1 MSKTLPIA
9 VQVYSVREEA
19 ERDFAGTM
27 KKLGEMGYDGVELA
41 GLYGKSAEEIRD
53 SIKAAGLTAISAH
66 VSYDELA
73 GDLEKTLQD
82 YETIGCRYIVIP
94 WLGEDRRFGA
104 ALYEETIKGIPVI
117 SEGCKKH
124 GMTLLY
130 HNHDFEFAKTPDGT
144 YALDQLYA
152 EVPAD
157 VLGAEPDT
165 CWIKVGGPDPSEWL
179 KKYSGR
185 CPLVHVKDF
194 RRKADGVDLL
204 ALGEGEQDF
213 PTLVKTAKECG
224 AQWLVIEQDDHP
236 YGTPMGDMKKSLN
249 YLKELGKESAMTKII
264 KAGVVGSGGIANGKH
279 FPAIKKNGKIELVA
293 FCDLIKERAEK
304 AKEEYGTPDARVY
317 TDYTELVK
325 EDVDVVYV
333 LTPNNAHAPVSIA
346 AMKAGKHVM
355 CEKPMAK
362 TYAEAKEMVKTA
374 KETGKILTIGYQN
387 RYRADSQYLKSA
399 CEADE
404 LGEIYYAKA
413 HGVETEAAY
422 SDKNTDVASKALY
435 VAHSLLDR
443 EWQLGRD
450 DIGLSITETNGSMVR
465 LFEQEVWVPSNYNGT
480 MPGTQGTIKQGVK
493 FLDFR
498 QDYLKNEKVQE
509 FKEAYD
515 EAVANGTDKTEA
527 MESVELNYHRFW
539 HAGDILLALG
549 TMYELYPD
557 MEPDKYDTEP
567 DPDPDALDVEEKDIT
582 VEVGDT
588 ATIKPNKDGCSFESS
603 DPSIA
608 EVDENGVVTGIA
620 AGETTVIVSKGDE
633 TVTVNVTVV
642 ESSTGDTV
650 DTSEIPE
657 GTHWGDVNVDSYVN
671 IADVVALNMY
681 LIGPDVNPVTKQGLI
696 NANVAYDDYVNTTD
710 GLTLMNYVAM
720 VIEYEQLGPQ
730 N

>member
-117 SEGCKKH
+117 AEGCKKH

-249 YLKELGKESAMTKII
+249 YLKELGKESDMTKII
-264 KAGVVGSGGIANGKH
+264 KAGVVGCGGIANGKH
-279 FPAIKKNGKIELVA
+279 LPAIKRNGKIELVA

-317 TDYTELVK
+317 TDYKDLVK

-362 TYAEAKEMVKTA
+362 TYAEAKEMVETA

-387 RYRADSQYLKSA
+387 RYRADSQYLKSV

-413 HGVETEAAY
+413 HAIRRRAVPTWGVF
-422 SDKNTDVASKALY
+422 
-435 VAHSLLDR
+435 LD
-443 EWQLGRD
+443 EEKQGGGPLI
-450 DIGLSITETNGSMVR
+450 DIGT
-465 LFEQEVWVPSNYNGT
+465 
-480 MPGTQGTIKQGVK
+480 
-493 FLDFR
+493 
-498 QDYLKNEKVQE
+498 
-509 FKEAYD
+509 
-515 EAVANGTDKTEA
+515 
-527 MESVELNYHRFW
+527 H
-539 HAGDILLALG
+539 
-549 TMYELYPD
+549 
-557 MEPDKYDTEP
+557 
-567 DPDPDALDVEEKDIT
+567 ALDLTLWMMNNYEPASVTGSTYRKLADQTQTGNAWGDWDPKKFT
-582 VEVGDT
+582 VEDSAFGFIKMKNG
-588 ATIKPNKDGCSFESS
+588 ATIVLEASWALNSL
-603 DPSIA
+603 
-608 EVDENGVVTGIA
+608 EVDEAKTSLCGTKAGADMKDGLRINRVHHGRQCVEKPDLGAGGVAFYDGTEEKPADIEAEVFYNAVTKGTPLTVEPEQALVVTQLLEAIY
-620 AGETTVIVSKGDE
+620 
-633 TVTVNVTVV
+633 
-642 ESSTGDTV
+642 ESAKTGKTIYFD
-650 DTSEIPE
+650 
-657 GTHWGDVNVDSYVN
+657 
-671 IADVVALNMY
+671 
-681 LIGPDVNPVTKQGLI
+681 
-696 NANVAYDDYVNTTD
+696 
-710 GLTLMNYVAM
+710 
-720 VIEYEQLGPQ
+720 
-730 N
+730 

>member
-19 ERDFAGTM
+19 EHDFAGTM

-94 WLGEDRRFGA
+94 WLGEDRRFGT
-104 ALYEETIKGIPVI
+104 ALYEETLKMLPVI

-144 YALDQLYA
+144 YVLDQLYA

-194 RRKADGVDLL
+194 RRREDGVDLL

-249 YLKELGKESAMTKII
+249 YLKELGKESDMTKII
-264 KAGVVGSGGIANGKH
+264 KAGVVGCGGIANGKH

-413 HGVETEAAY
+413 HAIRRRAVPTWGVFIDEE
-422 SDKNTDVASKALY
+422 KQGGGPLI
-435 VAHSLLDR
+435 
-443 EWQLGRD
+443 
-450 DIGLSITETNGSMVR
+450 DIGTHALDLTLWMMNNYEPASVTGSTYRKLADQTQTGNAWGDWDPKKFTVEDSAFGFIKMKNGA
-465 LFEQEVWVPSNYNGT
+465 
-480 MPGTQGTIKQGVK
+480 TIVLEASWALNS
-493 FLDFR
+493 LD
-498 QDYLKNEKVQE
+498 V
-509 FKEAYD
+509 D
-515 EAVANGTDKTEA
+515 EAKTSLCGTKAGADMKDGLRINRVHHGRQCVEKPNLDAGGVAFYDGT
-527 MESVELNYHRFW
+527 
-539 HAGDILLALG
+539 
-549 TMYELYPD
+549 
-557 MEPDKYDTEP
+557 
-567 DPDPDALDVEEKDIT
+567 EEKPADIEAEVFYNAVTKGTPLT
-582 VEVGDT
+582 VEPEQ
-588 ATIKPNKDGCSFESS
+588 AL
-603 DPSIA
+603 
-608 EVDENGVVTGIA
+608 VVTQLLEAIY
-620 AGETTVIVSKGDE
+620 
-633 TVTVNVTVV
+633 
-642 ESSTGDTV
+642 ESAKTGKTIYFD
-650 DTSEIPE
+650 
-657 GTHWGDVNVDSYVN
+657 
-671 IADVVALNMY
+671 
-681 LIGPDVNPVTKQGLI
+681 
-696 NANVAYDDYVNTTD
+696 
-710 GLTLMNYVAM
+710 
-720 VIEYEQLGPQ
+720 
-730 N
+730 

>member
-41 GLYGKSAEEIRD
+41 GLYGKRAEEIRD

-117 SEGCKKH
+117 AEGCKKH

-194 RRKADGVDLL
+194 RRREDGVDLL

-236 YGTPMGDMKKSLN
+236 YGTPMGDMKKSLD
-249 YLKELGKESAMTKII
+249 YLRELGKESDMTKII
-264 KAGVVGSGGIANGKH
+264 KAGVVGCGGIANGKH
-279 FPAIKKNGKIELVA
+279 LPAIKRNGKIELVA

-317 TDYTELVK
+317 TDYKDLVK

-362 TYAEAKEMVKTA
+362 TYAEAKEMVETA

-387 RYRADSQYLKSA
+387 RYRADSQYLKSV

-404 LGEIYYAKA
+404 LGDIYYAKA
-413 HGVETEAAY
+413 HAIRRRAVPTWGVF
-422 SDKNTDVASKALY
+422 
-435 VAHSLLDR
+435 LD
-443 EWQLGRD
+443 EEKQGGGPLI
-450 DIGLSITETNGSMVR
+450 DIGT
-465 LFEQEVWVPSNYNGT
+465 
-480 MPGTQGTIKQGVK
+480 
-493 FLDFR
+493 
-498 QDYLKNEKVQE
+498 
-509 FKEAYD
+509 
-515 EAVANGTDKTEA
+515 
-527 MESVELNYHRFW
+527 H
-539 HAGDILLALG
+539 
-549 TMYELYPD
+549 
-557 MEPDKYDTEP
+557 
-567 DPDPDALDVEEKDIT
+567 ALDLTLWMMNNYEPASVTGSTYRKLADQTQTGNAWGDWDPEKFT
-582 VEVGDT
+582 VEDSAFGFIKMKNG
-588 ATIKPNKDGCSFESS
+588 ATIVLEASWALNSL
-603 DPSIA
+603 
-608 EVDENGVVTGIA
+608 EVDEAKTSLCGTKAGADMKDGLRINRVHHGRQCVEKPNLGAGGVAFYDGEEERPQDIEAEIFYNTVTKGTPLTVKPEQALVVTQLLEAIY
-620 AGETTVIVSKGDE
+620 
-633 TVTVNVTVV
+633 
-642 ESSTGDTV
+642 ESAKTGKTIYFD
-650 DTSEIPE
+650 
-657 GTHWGDVNVDSYVN
+657 
-671 IADVVALNMY
+671 
-681 LIGPDVNPVTKQGLI
+681 
-696 NANVAYDDYVNTTD
+696 
-710 GLTLMNYVAM
+710 
-720 VIEYEQLGPQ
+720 
-730 N
+730 

>member
-94 WLGEDRRFGA
+94 WLGEDRRFGT
-104 ALYEETIKGIPVI
+104 ALYEETIKEIPVI

-130 HNHDFEFAKTPDGT
+130 HNHDFEFAKTLDGT

-165 CWIKVGGPDPSEWL
+165 YWIKVGGPDPSEWL

-249 YLKELGKESAMTKII
+249 YLKELGKESDMTKII
-264 KAGVVGSGGIANGKH
+264 KAGVVGCGGIANGKH

-413 HGVETEAAY
+413 HAIRRRAVPTWGVFIDEE
-422 SDKNTDVASKALY
+422 KQGGGPLI
-435 VAHSLLDR
+435 
-443 EWQLGRD
+443 
-450 DIGLSITETNGSMVR
+450 DIGTHALDLTLWMMNNYEPASVTGSTYRKLADQTQTGNAWGDWDPKKFTVEDSAFGFIKMKNGA
-465 LFEQEVWVPSNYNGT
+465 
-480 MPGTQGTIKQGVK
+480 TIVLEASWALNS
-493 FLDFR
+493 LD
-498 QDYLKNEKVQE
+498 V
-509 FKEAYD
+509 D
-515 EAVANGTDKTEA
+515 EAKTSLCGTKAGADMKDGLRINRVHHGRQCVEKPDLGAGGVAFYDGT
-527 MESVELNYHRFW
+527 
-539 HAGDILLALG
+539 
-549 TMYELYPD
+549 
-557 MEPDKYDTEP
+557 
-567 DPDPDALDVEEKDIT
+567 EEKPADIEAEVFYNAVTKGTPLT
-582 VEVGDT
+582 VEPEQ
-588 ATIKPNKDGCSFESS
+588 AL
-603 DPSIA
+603 
-608 EVDENGVVTGIA
+608 VVTQLLEAIY
-620 AGETTVIVSKGDE
+620 
-633 TVTVNVTVV
+633 
-642 ESSTGDTV
+642 ESAKTGKTIYFD
-650 DTSEIPE
+650 
-657 GTHWGDVNVDSYVN
+657 
-671 IADVVALNMY
+671 
-681 LIGPDVNPVTKQGLI
+681 
-696 NANVAYDDYVNTTD
+696 
-710 GLTLMNYVAM
+710 
-720 VIEYEQLGPQ
+720 
-730 N
+730 

>member
-194 RRKADGVDLL
+194 RRREDGVDLL

-236 YGTPMGDMKKSLN
+236 YGTPMGDMKKSLD
-249 YLKELGKESAMTKII
+249 YLRELGKESDMTKII
-264 KAGVVGSGGIANGKH
+264 KAGVVGCGGIANGKH
-279 FPAIKKNGKIELVA
+279 LPAIKRNGKIELVA

-317 TDYTELVK
+317 TDYKDLVK

-362 TYAEAKEMVKTA
+362 TYAEAKEMVETA

-387 RYRADSQYLKSA
+387 RYRADSQYLKSV

-404 LGEIYYAKA
+404 LGDIYYAKA
-413 HGVETEAAY
+413 HAIRRRAVPTWGVF
-422 SDKNTDVASKALY
+422 
-435 VAHSLLDR
+435 LD
-443 EWQLGRD
+443 EEKQGGGPLI
-450 DIGLSITETNGSMVR
+450 DIGT
-465 LFEQEVWVPSNYNGT
+465 
-480 MPGTQGTIKQGVK
+480 
-493 FLDFR
+493 
-498 QDYLKNEKVQE
+498 
-509 FKEAYD
+509 
-515 EAVANGTDKTEA
+515 
-527 MESVELNYHRFW
+527 H
-539 HAGDILLALG
+539 
-549 TMYELYPD
+549 
-557 MEPDKYDTEP
+557 
-567 DPDPDALDVEEKDIT
+567 ALDLTLWMMNNYEPASVTGSTYRKLADQTQTGNAWGDWDPEKFT
-582 VEVGDT
+582 VEDSAFGFIKMKNG
-588 ATIKPNKDGCSFESS
+588 ATIVLEASWALNSL
-603 DPSIA
+603 
-608 EVDENGVVTGIA
+608 EVDEAKTSLCGTKAGADMKDGLRINRVHHGRQCVEKPNLGAGGVAFYDGEEERPQDIEAEIFYNAVTKGTPLTVKPEQALVVTQLLEAIY
-620 AGETTVIVSKGDE
+620 
-633 TVTVNVTVV
+633 
-642 ESSTGDTV
+642 ESAKTGKTIYFD
-650 DTSEIPE
+650 
-657 GTHWGDVNVDSYVN
+657 
-671 IADVVALNMY
+671 
-681 LIGPDVNPVTKQGLI
+681 
-696 NANVAYDDYVNTTD
+696 
-710 GLTLMNYVAM
+710 
-720 VIEYEQLGPQ
+720 
-730 N
+730 

>member
-73 GDLEKTLQD
+73 GNLEKTLQD

-94 WLGEDRRFGA
+94 WLGEDRRFGT
-104 ALYEETIKGIPVI
+104 ALYEETIKEIPVI

-130 HNHDFEFAKTPDGT
+130 HNHDFEFAKTLDGT

-249 YLKELGKESAMTKII
+249 YLKELGKESDMTKII
-264 KAGVVGSGGIANGKH
+264 KAGVVGCGGIANGKH

-413 HGVETEAAY
+413 HAIRRRAVPTWGVFIDEE
-422 SDKNTDVASKALY
+422 KQGGGPLI
-435 VAHSLLDR
+435 
-443 EWQLGRD
+443 
-450 DIGLSITETNGSMVR
+450 DIGTHALDLTLWMMNNYEPASVTGSTYRKLADQTQTGNAWGDWDPKKFTVEDSAFGFIKMKNGA
-465 LFEQEVWVPSNYNGT
+465 
-480 MPGTQGTIKQGVK
+480 TIVLEASWALNS
-493 FLDFR
+493 LD
-498 QDYLKNEKVQE
+498 V
-509 FKEAYD
+509 D
-515 EAVANGTDKTEA
+515 EAKTSLCGTKAGADMKDGLRINRVHHGRQCVEKPDLGAGGVAFYDGT
-527 MESVELNYHRFW
+527 
-539 HAGDILLALG
+539 
-549 TMYELYPD
+549 
-557 MEPDKYDTEP
+557 
-567 DPDPDALDVEEKDIT
+567 EEKPADIEAEVFYNAVTKGTPLT
-582 VEVGDT
+582 VEPEQ
-588 ATIKPNKDGCSFESS
+588 AL
-603 DPSIA
+603 
-608 EVDENGVVTGIA
+608 VVTQLLEAIY
-620 AGETTVIVSKGDE
+620 
-633 TVTVNVTVV
+633 
-642 ESSTGDTV
+642 ESAKTGKTIYFD
-650 DTSEIPE
+650 
-657 GTHWGDVNVDSYVN
+657 
-671 IADVVALNMY
+671 
-681 LIGPDVNPVTKQGLI
+681 
-696 NANVAYDDYVNTTD
+696 
-710 GLTLMNYVAM
+710 
-720 VIEYEQLGPQ
+720 
-730 N
+730 

>member
-249 YLKELGKESAMTKII
+249 YLKELGEESDMTKII
-264 KAGVVGSGGIANGKH
+264 KAGVVGCGGIANGKH

-413 HGVETEAAY
+413 HAIRRRAVPTWGVFIDEE
-422 SDKNTDVASKALY
+422 KQGGGPLI
-435 VAHSLLDR
+435 
-443 EWQLGRD
+443 
-450 DIGLSITETNGSMVR
+450 DIGTHALDLTLWMMNNYEPASVTGSTYRKLADQTQTGNAWGDWDPKKFTVEDSAFGFIKMKNGATIVLEASWALNSLDVV
-465 LFEQEVWVPSNYNGT
+465 LENDSN
-480 MPGTQGTIKQGVK
+480 ISSV
-493 FLDFR
+493 FR
-498 QDYLKNEKVQE
+498 NLL
-509 FKEAYD
+509 
-515 EAVANGTDKTEA
+515 VANARQIPSAKC
-527 MESVELNYHRFW
+527 
-539 HAGDILLALG
+539 IC
-549 TMYELYPD
+549 P
-557 MEPDKYDTEP
+557 
-567 DPDPDALDVEEKDIT
+567 
-582 VEVGDT
+582 VG
-588 ATIKPNKDGCSFESS
+588 C
-603 DPSIA
+603 
-608 EVDENGVVTGIA
+608 
-620 AGETTVIVSKGDE
+620 
-633 TVTVNVTVV
+633 
-642 ESSTGDTV
+642 
-650 DTSEIPE
+650 
-657 GTHWGDVNVDSYVN
+657 
-671 IADVVALNMY
+671 
-681 LIGPDVNPVTKQGLI
+681 
-696 NANVAYDDYVNTTD
+696 
-710 GLTLMNYVAM
+710 
-720 VIEYEQLGPQ
+720 
-730 N
+730 

>member
-19 ERDFAGTM
+19 DHDFAGTM

-82 YETIGCRYIVIP
+82 YEIIGCRYIVIP
-94 WLGEDRRFGA
+94 WLGEDRRFGT
-104 ALYEETIKGIPVI
+104 ALYEETLKMLPVI

-144 YALDQLYA
+144 YVLDQLYA

-194 RRKADGVDLL
+194 RRRADGVDLL

-249 YLKELGKESAMTKII
+249 YLKELGKESDMTKII
-264 KAGVVGSGGIANGKH
+264 KAGVVGCGGIANGKH

-413 HGVETEAAY
+413 HAIRRRAVPTWGVFIDEE
-422 SDKNTDVASKALY
+422 KQGGGPLI
-435 VAHSLLDR
+435 
-443 EWQLGRD
+443 
-450 DIGLSITETNGSMVR
+450 DIGTHALDLTLWMMNNYEPASVTGSTYRKLADQTQTGNAWGDWDPKKFTVEDSAFGFIKMKNGA
-465 LFEQEVWVPSNYNGT
+465 
-480 MPGTQGTIKQGVK
+480 TIVLEASWALNS
-493 FLDFR
+493 LD
-498 QDYLKNEKVQE
+498 V
-509 FKEAYD
+509 D
-515 EAVANGTDKTEA
+515 EAKTSLCGTKAGADMKDGLRINRVHHGRQCVEKPNLDAGGVAFYDGT
-527 MESVELNYHRFW
+527 
-539 HAGDILLALG
+539 
-549 TMYELYPD
+549 
-557 MEPDKYDTEP
+557 
-567 DPDPDALDVEEKDIT
+567 EEKPADIEAEVFYNAVTKGTPLT
-582 VEVGDT
+582 VEPEQ
-588 ATIKPNKDGCSFESS
+588 AL
-603 DPSIA
+603 
-608 EVDENGVVTGIA
+608 VVTQLLEAIY
-620 AGETTVIVSKGDE
+620 
-633 TVTVNVTVV
+633 
-642 ESSTGDTV
+642 ESAKTGKTIYFD
-650 DTSEIPE
+650 
-657 GTHWGDVNVDSYVN
+657 
-671 IADVVALNMY
+671 
-681 LIGPDVNPVTKQGLI
+681 
-696 NANVAYDDYVNTTD
+696 
-710 GLTLMNYVAM
+710 
-720 VIEYEQLGPQ
+720 
-730 N
+730 